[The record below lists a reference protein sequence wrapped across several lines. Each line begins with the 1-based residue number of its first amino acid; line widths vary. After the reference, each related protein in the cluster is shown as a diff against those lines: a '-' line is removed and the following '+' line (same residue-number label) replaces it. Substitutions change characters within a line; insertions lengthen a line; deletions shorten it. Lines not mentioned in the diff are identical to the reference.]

1 MKELGQRKA
10 NEATLTDEDRI
21 RVSQLLDIA
30 KARKSLA
37 ESKRVHHILRVTIPS
52 DARYNNIIILTINNF
67 RLWQA
72 MIDYKDKMN

>member
-37 ESKRVHHILRVTIPS
+37 ESKRVRHILRITILS
-52 DARYNNIIILTINNF
+52 DARHNIILTINNF